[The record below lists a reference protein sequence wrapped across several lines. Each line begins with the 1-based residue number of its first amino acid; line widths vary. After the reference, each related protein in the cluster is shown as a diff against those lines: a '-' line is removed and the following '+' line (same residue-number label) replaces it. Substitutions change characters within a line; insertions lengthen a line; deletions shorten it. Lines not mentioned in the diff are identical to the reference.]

1 MRLILLVIAAMIW
14 FMSPVYAGP
23 YDSDSGNAPDTSDG
37 ADVAESSPETDEE
50 VGPEAGRMN
59 GGSQSE

>member
-23 YDSDSGNAPDTSDG
+23 YDSDSGNAQNTSDS
-37 ADVAESSPETDEE
+37 ADETEDLPKTEE
-50 VGPEAGRMN
+50 EMDK
-59 GGSQSE
+59 E